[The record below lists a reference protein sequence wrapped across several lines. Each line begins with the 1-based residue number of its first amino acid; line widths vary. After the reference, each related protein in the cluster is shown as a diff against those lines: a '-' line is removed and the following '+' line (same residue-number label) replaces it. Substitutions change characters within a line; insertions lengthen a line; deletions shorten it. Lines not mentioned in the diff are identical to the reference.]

1 MIIME
6 RLRFYLAC
14 TKPRI
19 MEGTALPGIP
29 QRIMIL
35 YDVNLY
41 KKKQTRLIHNSNDNK
56 TLSP

>member
-41 KKKQTRLIHNSNDNK
+41 CVPVQGKKTDQTYS
-56 TLSP
+56 